1 MYLGVDLGTSSIKVL
16 LSDENGNILS
26 SISKNFKLYNPLP
39 NYYEENPDEWYQT
52 LVDIL
57 LDLNKKHNI
66 KEVKAISFSGQMHG
80 LVTLDKYGK
89 VIRNAIL
96 WNDSRNE
103 KEVEYLNNTV
113 GEQFLLKEVSNIAM
127 CGFTLPKLLWMKNH
141 EKDNFESINKIMLP
155 KDYLVYKLSGNFVSD
170 KSDLSG
176 TLLYNSQKNVYSAK
190 ILNILGINESQ
201 LPKILNSY
209 ECAGNVSEKASLE
222 TGLSQN
228 CMVIVGG
235 GDQAVGALGAGILD
249 ENEMSMSLGTSGT
262 LFASLN
268 QFSYD
273 TKARVHSF
281 KHVNDK
287 FCFLAC
293 TLSCANSL
301 TRWVKKI
308 LNKKDFESVLN
319 EIDVDSKNEI
329 LFLPYLC
336 GERCPINNPK
346 AKGTFFGLNDYYLK
360 KDLTKAV
367 VEGIAFSLY
376 DNFLIFKELGV
387 NPSKIIT
394 IGGASRNNKIMQ
406 IFADIFNVPL
416 VRITTSEGCGLGA
429 VLLAIKGK
437 NPEVDFKELTKKVV
451 KEKDEFLPRLNY
463 HEFYQKK
470 FIKYEQLY
478 KATLELL

>member
-1 MYLGVDLGTSSIKVL
+1 MPCV
-16 LSDENGNILS
+16 
-26 SISKNFKLYNPLP
+26 
-39 NYYEENPDEWYQT
+39 
-52 LVDIL
+52 
-57 LDLNKKHNI
+57 
-66 KEVKAISFSGQMHG
+66 
-80 LVTLDKYGK
+80 
-89 VIRNAIL
+89 
-96 WNDSRNE
+96 
-103 KEVEYLNNTV
+103 
-113 GEQFLLKEVSNIAM
+113 EQFLLKEVSNIAM

-141 EKDNFESINKIMLP
+141 EKENFESINKIMLP

-201 LPKILNSY
+201 LPKILNSN

-346 AKGTFFGLNDYYLK
+346 AKGAFFGLNDYYLK

-470 FIKYEQLY
+470 FIKYKQLY

>member
-26 SISKNFKLYNPLP
+26 SISKNFNLYNPLP
-39 NYYEENPDEWYQT
+39 NYYEENPDEWYQA

-57 LDLNKKHNI
+57 LDLNKKYDI
-66 KEVKAISFSGQMHG
+66 KKVKAISFSGQMHG
-80 LVTLDKYGK
+80 LVTLDKYGN

-103 KEVEYLNNTV
+103 KEVEYLNNTI

-209 ECAGNVSEKASLE
+209 ECAGNVNRKASQD

-228 CMVIVGG
+228 CLVIVGG
-235 GDQAVGALGAGILD
+235 GDQAVGALGAGILN

-268 QFSYD
+268 QFCYD

-301 TRWVKKI
+301 TWWVKKI

-376 DNFLIFKELGV
+376 DNFLVFKELGV

-406 IFADIFNVPL
+406 IFSDIFNLPL
-416 VRITTSEGCGLGA
+416 ARITTSEGCGLGA
-429 VLLAIKGK
+429 ILLAIKGK
-437 NPEVDFKELTKKVV
+437 HPEVDLKELTKKVV
-451 KEKDEFLPRLNY
+451 KEKDVFLPRLNY

-470 FIKYEQLY
+470 FIKYKKLY
-478 KATLELL
+478 KSTLELL

>member
-26 SISKNFKLYNPLP
+26 SISKNFNLYNPLP
-39 NYYEENPDEWYQT
+39 NYYEENPDEWYQA

-57 LDLNKKHNI
+57 LDLNKKYDN
-66 KEVKAISFSGQMHG
+66 KKVKAISFSGQMHG
-80 LVTLDKYGK
+80 LVTLDKYGN

-103 KEVEYLNNTV
+103 KEVEYLNNTI

-176 TLLYNSQKNVYSAK
+176 TLLYNSQKNTYSAK

-209 ECAGNVSEKASLE
+209 ECAGNVNRKASQD

-228 CMVIVGG
+228 CLVIVGG
-235 GDQAVGALGAGILD
+235 GDQAVGALGAGILN

-293 TLSCANSL
+293 TLSCANTL
-301 TRWVKKI
+301 TRRVNKI
-308 LNKKDFESVLN
+308 LNKKDFVS
-319 EIDVDSKNEI
+319 
-329 LFLPYLC
+329 
-336 GERCPINNPK
+336 
-346 AKGTFFGLNDYYLK
+346 YYLK

-376 DNFLIFKELGV
+376 DNFLVFKELGV

-406 IFADIFNVPL
+406 IFADIFNLPL
-416 VRITTSEGCGLGA
+416 ARITTSEGCGLGA
-429 VLLAIKGK
+429 ILLAIKGK
-437 NPEVDFKELTKKVV
+437 HPEVDLKELTKKVV
-451 KEKDEFLPRLNY
+451 KEKDVFLPRLNY

-470 FIKYEQLY
+470 FIKYKKLY
-478 KATLELL
+478 KSTLELL

>member
-1 MYLGVDLGTSSIKVL
+1 M
-16 LSDENGNILS
+16 
-26 SISKNFKLYNPLP
+26 
-39 NYYEENPDEWYQT
+39 
-52 LVDIL
+52 
-57 LDLNKKHNI
+57 
-66 KEVKAISFSGQMHG
+66 
-80 LVTLDKYGK
+80 
-89 VIRNAIL
+89 
-96 WNDSRNE
+96 
-103 KEVEYLNNTV
+103 
-113 GEQFLLKEVSNIAM
+113 
-127 CGFTLPKLLWMKNH
+127 
-141 EKDNFESINKIMLP
+141 
-155 KDYLVYKLSGNFVSD
+155 
-170 KSDLSG
+170 
-176 TLLYNSQKNVYSAK
+176 
-190 ILNILGINESQ
+190 NILGINESQ

-209 ECAGNVSEKASLE
+209 ECAGNVNRKASQD

-228 CMVIVGG
+228 CLVIVGG
-235 GDQAVGALGAGILD
+235 GDQAVGALGAGILN

-293 TLSCANSL
+293 TLSCANTL
-301 TRWVKKI
+301 TRRVNKI
-308 LNKKDFESVLN
+308 LNKKDFVSVLD
-319 EIDVDSKNEI
+319 EIDIDSKNEI

-376 DNFLIFKELGV
+376 DNFLVFKELGV

-406 IFADIFNVPL
+406 IFADIFNLPL
-416 VRITTSEGCGLGA
+416 ARITTSEGCGLGA
-429 VLLAIKGK
+429 ILLAIKGK
-437 NPEVDFKELTKKVV
+437 QPEVDLKELTKKVV
-451 KEKDEFLPRLNY
+451 KEKDVFLPRLNY

-470 FIKYEQLY
+470 FIKYKKLY
-478 KATLELL
+478 KSTLELL